1 MRGSRLTCSA
11 STSPPKPRQAW
22 SAVAIDW
29 SESGTVKQTV
39 IDSNVV
45 EPGSTWGL
53 RITPREGG
61 GRNVEMTL
69 ERGFRRGPAG
79 RFGSILNHLGGCRGW
94 GFYLRRA
101 LKAVERASAAEPAGT
116 R

>member
-1 MRGSRLTCSA
+1 VLRINVTAETSA
-11 STSPPKPRQAW
+11 SLERSRYRLVRVRHRQTDRHRLERRRARLHLGTSNHA
-22 SAVAIDW
+22 
-29 SESGTVKQTV
+29 
-39 IDSNVV
+39 
-45 EPGSTWGL
+45 
-53 RITPREGG
+53 REGG

-79 RFGSILNHLGGCRGW
+79 RSGSILNHLGGCRGW